1 MPQQL
6 SNIPASE
13 YHSWD
18 ALSASGAK
26 QLLRS
31 PAHYLAAKEQHREPT
46 PAMKFGTLVHAMV
59 LEPETIDTD
68 FAAMP
73 KIDRRSSAGKQQ
85 AELFAATN
93 AGKTVVD
100 FDDFQRA
107 QRVAEA
113 VRTHHLYKELL
124 EGASV
129 EQSFTWEQHG
139 VPCKARMD
147 AIQGDLIVD
156 LKTTQDASPDGFAK
170 TMAGLKYYV
179 QAAHYLDGFAR
190 VTGTEQRNFIFI
202 AVETEAPF
210 AIGIYELDYVALEA
224 GRHKMALAAEAYKA
238 TKSADAWKGYS
249 PDIVT
254 LSVPS
259 WVAGEVNG

>member
-1 MPQQL
+1 MQL
-6 SNIPASE
+6 SDIPASE

-31 PAHYLAAKEQHREPT
+31 PAHYLASKEQQREPT
-46 PAMKFGTLVHAMV
+46 PAMRFGTLVHAMV
-59 LEPETIDTD
+59 LEPHIVDQE

-73 KIDRRSSAGKQQ
+73 KVDRRTSVGKQQ

-93 AGKTVVD
+93 AGMTVID
-100 FDDFQRA
+100 MDDFQRA
-107 QRVAEA
+107 QKVAEA
-113 VRTHHLYKELL
+113 VRSHHLYNDLL
-124 EGASV
+124 KGASV
-129 EQSFTWEQHG
+129 EQSFRWEQHG

-147 AIQGDLIVD
+147 AIHGGMIVD

-170 TMAGLKYYV
+170 TLAGLKYYV
-179 QAAHYLDGFAR
+179 QAAHYLDGYAHS
-190 VTGTEQRNFIFI
+190 TGFEADRFVFI
-202 AVETEAPF
+202 AVETEAPY
-210 AIGIYELDYVALEA
+210 AIGVYDLDFVALEA

-238 TKSADAWKGYS
+238 TKSATSWKGYS
-249 PDIVT
+249 PKIET

-259 WVAGEVNG
+259 WVGASLDG

>member
-1 MPQQL
+1 MRL
-6 SNIPASE
+6 DNVPASE

-31 PAHYLAAKEQHREPT
+31 PAHYLAAKETQREPT

-59 LEPETIDTD
+59 LEPDTVDTD

-73 KIDRRSSAGKQQ
+73 KIDKRTTAGKQQ
-85 AELFAATN
+85 AELFAVTN
-93 AGKTVVD
+93 AGKVIVD
-100 FDDFQRA
+100 MDDFQRA
-107 QRVAEA
+107 QRTADA
-113 VRTHHLYKELL
+113 VRSHHLYNDLL
-124 EGASV
+124 KGASV
-129 EQSFTWEQHG
+129 EQSFRWDQHG

-190 VTGTEQRNFIFI
+190 VTGTEARNFIFI
-202 AVETEAPF
+202 VVETEAPF
-210 AIGIYELDYVALEA
+210 AIGIYELDFVALEA

-238 TKSADAWKGYS
+238 TKSETAWKGYS

>member
-6 SNIPASE
+6 SNIPATE

-31 PAHYLAAKEQHREPT
+31 PAHYLAAKENEREPT

-68 FAAMP
+68 FVAMP
-73 KIDRRSSAGKQQ
+73 KIDRRTSAGKQQ

-93 AGKTVVD
+93 AGKMIID
-100 FDDFQRA
+100 MDDFQRA
-107 QRVAEA
+107 QKTAEA
-113 VRTHHLYKELL
+113 VRSHHLYNDLL
-124 EGASV
+124 KGASV
-129 EQSFTWEQHG
+129 EQSFRWDQHG

-147 AIQGDLIVD
+147 AVHADLIVD

-190 VTGTEQRNFIFI
+190 VTGTEARNFIFI
-202 AVETEAPF
+202 AVETEAPY
-210 AIGIYELDYVALEA
+210 AVGVYELDYVALEA

-238 TKSADAWKGYS
+238 TKSTTAWKGYS
-249 PDIVT
+249 PQIET

-259 WVAGEVNG
+259 WIAREPL

>member
-6 SNIPASE
+6 SNIPSTE

-31 PAHYLAAKEQHREPT
+31 PAHYLAAQEQHREPT
-46 PAMKFGTLVHAMV
+46 LAMKFGTLVHAMV
-59 LEPETIDTD
+59 LEPETVDTD
-68 FAAMP
+68 FVAMP
-73 KIDRRSSAGKQQ
+73 KIDRRTSAGKQQ

-129 EQSFTWEQHG
+129 EQSFTWEQYG

-147 AIQGDLIVD
+147 AIQGSLIVD

-179 QAAHYLDGFAR
+179 QAAHYLDGYMHTTDFEAKD
-190 VTGTEQRNFIFI
+190 FIFI
-202 AVETEAPF
+202 AVETEAPY
-210 AIGIYELDYVALEA
+210 AIGVYNLDMVALEA

-238 TKSADAWKGYS
+238 TKSATAWKGYS
-249 PDIVT
+249 PLIQT
-254 LSVPS
+254 LSVPG
-259 WVAGEVNG
+259 WVNHEGS